1 MVMTSSDAP
10 QVIVIGG
17 GPAGLNSAY
26 YLKKA
31 GIPFKLYER
40 TDEIGH
46 TWNNLYPSLRLNTSR
61 WFSHM
66 ADTPFPLHYPIF
78 PTAKQYHRHLLEF
91 VTRYD
96 LLPYIHMGVEVERLS
111 RTSAGMW
118 RVETSEGVD
127 VVPVVISATGRF
139 DNPITPEIDGLHDAY
154 EGEVLHAHDY
164 LGPGPFLGKRVM
176 VVGNGPSGVDIAPEL
191 GRQPGQPP
199 VLLSM
204 RTGVKLR
211 PRYPWGLPKH
221 AWVTISEYLPESVGK
236 PLVEY
241 MNGLEFKHAAEVG
254 IRVPTPGAASS
265 GAAATRGSE
274 LIDSVKAG
282 EVICVP
288 GPRRFYGRCA
298 ELTDG
303 STHEVDA
310 VIMATGYNPVL
321 YQYLDEPVSEV
332 ESPVPWP
339 VRDQS
344 NYVLDGREGEGYP
357 SDSGREVK
365 GLPGL
370 YLVGIFYQGKG
381 AMYNFVMEA
390 DIAVRQIQE
399 RLSRLRTSAPTS
411 LVT

>member
-1 MVMTSSDAP
+1 MQLMVMTPSNAP

-66 ADTPFPLHYPIF
+66 AETPFPLHYPVF

-96 LLPYIHMGVEVERLS
+96 LLPYIHTGVEVERLS
-111 RTSAGMW
+111 RTANGLW
-118 RVETSEGVD
+118 RVETSTGVD
-127 VVPVVISATGRF
+127 VVPAVISATGRF

-154 EGEVLHAHDY
+154 EGEVIHAHDY
-164 LGPGPFLGKRVM
+164 LGPKRFAGKRVM

-221 AWVTISEYLPESVGK
+221 AWVIIAEHLPEAVGK
-236 PLVEY
+236 PLVDY
-241 MNGLEFKHAAEVG
+241 MHGLEFKNAAEVG
-254 IRVPTPGAASS
+254 VRVPTPGEASS
-265 GAAATRGSE
+265 SAAATRGSE
-274 LIDSVKAG
+274 LIDAVKAG

-303 STHEVDA
+303 TTHEVNA

-321 YQYLDEPVSEV
+321 YQYLDEPVTEV

-344 NYVLDGREGEGYP
+344 NYVPGGRYP

-390 DIAVRQIQE
+390 NIAVQQIQE
-399 RLSRLRTSAPTS
+399 RLAEYPLSDPTS
-411 LVT
+411 QVT

>member
-1 MVMTSSDAP
+1 M
-10 QVIVIGG
+10 IGG

-40 TDEIGH
+40 SDEIGH

-96 LLPYIHMGVEVERLS
+96 LLPHIHMGVEVERLS
-111 RTSAGMW
+111 RTDSGLW

-127 VVPVVISATGRF
+127 VVPAVISATGRF
-139 DNPITPEIDGLHDAY
+139 DNPITPAIDGLHDAY

-164 LGPGPFLGKRVM
+164 LGPEPFAGKRVM

-204 RTGVKLR
+204 RTGVVLR

-221 AWVTISEYLPESVGK
+221 AWEIIAEYLPEAVRK
-236 PLVEY
+236 PLLRHIRDLKFE
-241 MNGLEFKHAAEVG
+241 NAAEIG
-254 IRVPTPGAASS
+254 IRVPEPGNASS
-265 GAAATRGSE
+265 GAATTRGTE
-274 LIDSVKAG
+274 LLDAVKAG
-282 EVICVP
+282 QVMCVP

-298 ELTDG
+298 ELDDG
-303 STHEVDA
+303 TVHEIDA
-310 VIMATGYNPVL
+310 VIMATGYAPVL

-344 NYVLDGREGEGYP
+344 SYVPHGREGEGYP

-381 AMYNFVMEA
+381 AMYNFVLEA
-390 DIAVRQIQE
+390 DTAVQQIQK
-399 RLSRLRTSAPTS
+399 RLTQLQTAEPLSQAGQG
-411 LVT
+411 